1 MFLKPPVKA
10 NGSLLVVFPQ
20 TLFPNLAR
28 GKLQSEAFIRGMSEP
43 PKTEPLPNGAVTD
56 GELGVESKLREIK
69 VIELPPREER
79 LLEDNLDKK
88 FRESASPPQTTH
100 PQCQMPPPHPRG
112 FGTASP
118 AVAVALD
125 DSSSLWSRVSSLLLS
140 CPLLPYSSDTLSP

>member
-1 MFLKPPVKA
+1 
-10 NGSLLVVFPQ
+10 
-20 TLFPNLAR
+20 
-28 GKLQSEAFIRGMSEP
+28 MSEP